1 MSYQEKYLKYKSKY
15 LNLRA
20 EIHNNNLENRL
31 EQNGGNIDILNVDQ
45 LSGTASITEKKY
57 LMLGGSNESDF
68 DLPDKLTETP
78 ISESENNLTSEEIS
92 SEKTQNYKLE
102 EISKK
107 SDVKNNLS
115 SEEKPK
121 KSDVKNV
128 NSNSEQD
135 NSEQDNSDQDNKEQ
149 DNSEQDNS
157 EQDNSE
163 QDNSE
168 QDNKEQDDDFES
180 STSASLSS
188 SSSESKN
195 QKGGKK
201 EEKNNKKTA
210 WFSDSELVSTDTTF
224 MSFSTLDTSSESD
237 L

>member
-31 EQNGGNIDILNVDQ
+31 EQNGGNLDILNIDQ
-45 LSGTASITEKKY
+45 LSGTVSITEKKY
-57 LMLGGSNESDF
+57 LMLGGSKENDLN
-68 DLPDKLTETP
+68 LPDKLTETP
-78 ISESENNLTSEEIS
+78 VSESENNS
-92 SEKTQNYKLE
+92 
-102 EISKK
+102 
-107 SDVKNNLS
+107 S

-121 KSDVKNV
+121 EKSVEKSKEKPDKLDVDSV
-128 NSNSEQD
+128 D
-135 NSEQDNSDQDNKEQ
+135 
-149 DNSEQDNS
+149 
-157 EQDNSE
+157 
-163 QDNSE
+163 
-168 QDNKEQDDDFES
+168 
-180 STSASLSS
+180 
-188 SSSESKN
+188 SSSEHEDDHKDNNDSSSEEHKDDESHESESQSSESLSPSSSEEIK

-201 EEKNNKKTA
+201 DEKKKNNKTS

>member
-31 EQNGGNIDILNVDQ
+31 EQNGGNLDILNVDQ
-45 LSGTASITEKKY
+45 LSGTVSITEKKY
-57 LMLGGSNESDF
+57 LMLGGSKESDL

-78 ISESENNLTSEEIS
+78 ISESENNLTSEEKS
-92 SEKTQNYKLE
+92 
-102 EISKK
+102 ISKSEEK
-107 SDVKNNLS
+107 SISKSENNLS
-115 SEEKPK
+115 SEEKYK
-121 KSDVKNV
+121 TSDV
-128 NSNSEQD
+128 
-135 NSEQDNSDQDNKEQ
+135 NSD
-149 DNSEQDNS
+149 SE
-157 EQDNSE
+157 
-163 QDNSE
+163 
-168 QDNKEQDDDFES
+168 DDDKEHDDKEHDDEFSSSS
-180 STSASLSS
+180 STSLSP

-201 EEKNNKKTA
+201 EEKHNKKTA

>member
-31 EQNGGNIDILNVDQ
+31 EQNGGNLDILNVDQ

-57 LMLGGSNESDF
+57 LMLGGSKENDL

-78 ISESENNLTSEEIS
+78 VSED
-92 SEKTQNYKLE
+92 
-102 EISKK
+102 K
-107 SDVKNNLS
+107 ST

-121 KSDVKNV
+121 LTSETEEKST
-128 NSNSEQD
+128 SED
-135 NSEQDNSDQDNKEQ
+135 KP
-149 DNSEQDNS
+149 
-157 EQDNSE
+157 
-163 QDNSE
+163 
-168 QDNKEQDDDFES
+168 KKVDDD
-180 STSASLSS
+180 
-188 SSSESKN
+188 SSSEHDSEDKDESETHSSESLSPSSSEEVK
-195 QKGGKK
+195 QKGGRKDVKK
-201 EEKNNKKTA
+201 NKKSS

>member
-31 EQNGGNIDILNVDQ
+31 EQNGGNLDILNIDQ
-45 LSGTASITEKKY
+45 LSGTVSITEKKY
-57 LMLGGSNESDF
+57 LMLGGSKEDDLN
-68 DLPDKLTETP
+68 LPDKLTETP
-78 ISESENNLTSEEIS
+78 VSD
-92 SEKTQNYKLE
+92 EKST
-102 EISKK
+102 
-107 SDVKNNLS
+107 

-121 KSDVKNV
+121 LSSETDEKSTLSSDTDETTSEEKPKSSSKDKTKNV
-128 NSNSEQD
+128 DD
-135 NSEQDNSDQDNKEQ
+135 N
-149 DNSEQDNS
+149 
-157 EQDNSE
+157 
-163 QDNSE
+163 
-168 QDNKEQDDDFES
+168 
-180 STSASLSS
+180 
-188 SSSESKN
+188 SSSEAEHKNDSESKSSESLSPSSSEEIE

-201 EEKNNKKTA
+201 DVKKNKKSS

>member
-31 EQNGGNIDILNVDQ
+31 EQNGGNLDILNVDQ

-57 LMLGGSNESDF
+57 LMLGGSKEDDLN
-68 DLPDKLTETP
+68 LPDKLTETP
-78 ISESENNLTSEEIS
+78 VSEDKSTSEEKPNPSHEDKPKSS
-92 SEKTQNYKLE
+92 SETEDNSTSE
-102 EISKK
+102 EKPK
-107 SDVKNNLS
+107 LS

-121 KSDVKNV
+121 QTSEVEDKND
-128 NSNSEQD
+128 SED
-135 NSEQDNSDQDNKEQ
+135 HSSE
-149 DNSEQDNS
+149 
-157 EQDNSE
+157 
-163 QDNSE
+163 
-168 QDNKEQDDDFES
+168 
-180 STSASLSS
+180 SLSP
-188 SSSESKN
+188 SSSEEIK

-201 EEKNNKKTA
+201 DVKKNKKSS